1 MVLLKA
7 AMPGRTSDSFLRNVA
22 MDGAIFLK

>member
-7 AMPGRTSDSFLRNVA
+7 AMPGANGDEDIIDVDLEL
-22 MDGAIFLK
+22 DE